1 MNTALRFRLTFNNE
15 LEFINNTLSLVQC
28 RIAAGIAVKWSG
40 FRMHKSLIICV
51 AIYWCRMCEPVCV
64 DWLEHEWVLPIRSLY
79 ERWRAGLGGL
89 TAVQRKNIA
98 ELMQMRAKSSQFT
111 VRWRQGQVSE
121 VCHEHFKIWCWS
133 SGDGIWIRSNH
144 NLNLKR

>member
-15 LEFINNTLSLVQC
+15 LEFINNTLSLVPVSHC
-28 RIAAGIAVKWSG
+28 SWDSSEMIKVSECTKAWS
-40 FRMHKSLIICV
+40 FCV

-79 ERWRAGLGGL
+79 ERWRSGLGDWQQCSAKHCW
-89 TAVQRKNIA
+89 TSCKWEPRAVNHCEVKA
-98 ELMQMRAKSSQFT
+98 S
-111 VRWRQGQVSE
+111 QVSE

-133 SGDGIWIRSNH
+133 FWWMEFESDLITI
-144 NLNLKR
+144 